1 MYFAA
6 GSVLPNSPLEIIYFT
21 PLCTFFLYNI
31 FVNFLSAAVRGDF
44 VCLLPFGRQLFYCEF
59 YVFSYIKH
67 VEI

>member
-31 FVNFLSAAVRGDF
+31 FVSFLSAAVLWRF
-44 VCLLPFGRQLFYCEF
+44 CLFAAVWAATFFIVNFTYFHIPNT
-59 YVFSYIKH
+59 
-67 VEI
+67 

>member
-21 PLCTFFLYNI
+21 PFCTFFLYNI

-44 VCLLPFGRQLFYCEF
+44 VCLLPLGGNFFIVNFTYF
-59 YVFSYIKH
+59 HIPNT
-67 VEI
+67 